1 MGLTYPVMAK
11 RQPGPALSMEAV
23 LTNTA
28 NMPRGLAKSRV
39 CACVYR
45 EVLVGFPYK
54 VWGEHLTVVTGR
66 HACPAAL
73 VL

>member
-28 NMPRGLAKSRV
+28 NMPRGLAKSSV
-39 CACVYR
+39 CMCVQGG
-45 EVLVGFPYK
+45 VGGTPLQSL
-54 VWGEHLTVVTGR
+54 G
-66 HACPAAL
+66 
-73 VL
+73 